1 MREIRT
7 SGSEGGGTEPN
18 RFSLPLS
25 KLTVAK
31 ATSTPTSV
39 YRRMDRGRESRLGSV
54 LPPSEPDVRISRIRL
69 SSWWYHLQED

>member
-25 KLTVAK
+25 ELTVAK
-31 ATSTPTSV
+31 ATAPHVGLPTD
-39 YRRMDRGRESRLGSV
+39 RRAAALAV
-54 LPPSEPDVRISRIRL
+54 VI
-69 SSWWYHLQED
+69 